1 MAYRVLVIDDHDE
14 TRDIIA
20 GMLRSVGYD
29 VVTAENGASGFQKA
43 VENKPHLIVTDG
55 MMPDISGWE
64 LTRRLRAEDIFAKT
78 PIIMFS
84 AAEEASQKLA
94 GFEAGVDDYM
104 IKPIDPEEFLQRV
117 KLLLASA
124 HGMPLAES
132 EDLKKEPVAAQPTV
146 YTDTKARLIGVLGSR
161 GGAGATTLAL
171 NLAASLAG
179 MDRKTTLVDLDSTHG
194 HVALYLKQKG
204 EHTAVLNTLA
214 ALTDV
219 SQIESLLPTKLV
231 PFNKRLKLL
240 LSRVED
246 DNTWPQL
253 TAAHTEI
260 ILDVLLAQS
269 KFVVVD
275 LGQGVDTAVS
285 PVIDR
290 ADELVLCILPERV
303 SLAAARRQLAYL
315 KGRIFPGTTLHAV
328 ILDFN
333 TGVKLPPNSVSQFL
347 HHPISAYIEIKPA
360 EMTTAVNK
368 GQTLVQTY
376 PDANASRLIQK
387 LAQKLSTAKAIS
399 QNS

>member
-1 MAYRVLVIDDHDE
+1 MTYRVLVIDDHDE

-29 VVTAENGASGFQKA
+29 IFTAENGTAGFQKA
-43 VENKPHLIVTDG
+43 LEITPHLIVTDG

-64 LTRRLRAEDIFAKT
+64 LTRRLRAEDVFAKT

-124 HGMPLAES
+124 YGMPLAES

-146 YTDTKARLIGVLGSR
+146 YTDTKARLVGILGSR
-161 GGAGATTLAL
+161 GGAGTTTLAL
-171 NLAASLAG
+171 NLAASFADMG
-179 MDRKTTLVDLDSTHG
+179 RKTTLVDLDSTHG

-204 EHTAVLNTLA
+204 EHTAVLNILA

-219 SQIESLLPTKLV
+219 SKIEALLPTKLV
-231 PFNKRLKLL
+231 PFNRRLQLL

-253 TAAHTEI
+253 TVAHTEI
-260 ILDVLLAQS
+260 ILDVLLAHN
-269 KFVVVD
+269 KFVVAD
-275 LGQGVDTAVS
+275 IGQGLDTAVS

-290 ADELVLCILPERV
+290 ADELILCIQPERV
-303 SLAAARRQLAYL
+303 SLAVAKRQLKYL

-333 TGVKLPPNSVSQFL
+333 SGVKLPPNSVSQFL
-347 HHPISAYIEIKPA
+347 QHPISAYIEIKPA

-368 GQTLVQTY
+368 GQALIQTH

-387 LAQKLSTAKAIS
+387 LAQKLSTTKAIS